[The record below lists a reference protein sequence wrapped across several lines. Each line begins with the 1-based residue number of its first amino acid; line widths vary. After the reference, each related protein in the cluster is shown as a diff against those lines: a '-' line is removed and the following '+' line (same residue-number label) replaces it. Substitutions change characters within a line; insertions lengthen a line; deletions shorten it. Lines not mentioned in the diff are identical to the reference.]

1 MPRSP
6 LAAGTPE
13 TGRRLRLLALAL
25 AGLALASA
33 VPASAQ
39 TPDAAGAGPPA
50 GPRQLFPDLSPE
62 EPSEDTPPDDPAPE
76 TVETAPVPAVVGVT
90 ALAPPGLGAV
100 GLPRAAE
107 GLGAAGGRPLW
118 GPEAPE
124 GLAAALARL
133 PARVEDATL
142 RRLQRDLLLAPGPRT
157 GAGEDVLTARVGR
170 LLAMGESQA
179 AAELLGQVPDPGSAA
194 LAPTRAAA
202 LLAADRVE
210 PACALVDRS
219 PGDGGGGDSD
229 RFWAEARLVC
239 AALRGDPARLTLG
252 LSLLAEQGRPAGP
265 LLSSLLLASGG
276 GTGQPPVTLREAPP
290 PDDPLLLPLLRRVPL
305 RPERAALANAAP
317 PVVQAVA
324 QNPTVPA
331 ALAPPAA
338 GPPPSGPPLPGVD
351 GRSPPVADWAAALES
366 VPAARRARW
375 LAALDGL
382 GAGPP
387 EAVLAGLPEAARVVS
402 TGRIDLAAWGGLE
415 RATAAREGPRGP
427 VLLQAL
433 LLLDGRP
440 REAAPLA
447 LRAAL
452 AALRGI
458 GLEPAAR
465 EVAASA
471 LAAGDG

>member
-13 TGRRLRLLALAL
+13 TGWRLRLSMLAL
-25 AGLALASA
+25 AGLVAASA

-62 EPSEDTPPDDPAPE
+62 EPSEDTPADDPAPE
-76 TVETAPVPAVVGVT
+76 TVDTAPVPAVVGVT
-90 ALAPPGLGAV
+90 ALAPPGLGAI

-210 PACALVDRS
+210 PACTLVDRAE
-219 PGDGGGGDSD
+219 GEE

-239 AALRGDPARLTLG
+239 AALRGDTARLTLG

-276 GTGQPPVTLREAPP
+276 AGQPPVALREAPP

-338 GPPPSGPPLPGVD
+338 EPPPSGPPLPGID

-382 GAGPP
+382 GAGPG
-387 EAVLAGLPEAARVVS
+387 EAVLAGLPEAARVVP